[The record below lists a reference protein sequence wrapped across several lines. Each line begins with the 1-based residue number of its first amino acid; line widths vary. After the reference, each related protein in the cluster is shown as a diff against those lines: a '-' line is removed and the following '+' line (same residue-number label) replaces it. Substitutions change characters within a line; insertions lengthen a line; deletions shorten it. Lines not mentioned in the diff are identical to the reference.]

1 MEEDKDKKEEIFYN
15 KESMPLWK
23 GVLIGVTII
32 VLIWPILEIIIW
44 VFEWVFEEKWRF
56 WS

>member
-23 GVLIGVTII
+23 GVLFG
-32 VLIWPILEIIIW
+32 VLILFLICEFSGIIIW
-44 VFEWVFEEKWRF
+44 VFEWVFEGKWRF

>member
-15 KESMPLWK
+15 KQSMPLWK
-23 GVLIGVTII
+23 GVLFGVTII
-32 VLIWPILEIIIW
+32 FLIWQFSEIIIW

>member
-1 MEEDKDKKEEIFYN
+1 MEEGEDKDKKEEIFYN

-23 GVLIGVTII
+23 GVLFGVTIII

-44 VFEWVFEEKWRF
+44 VFEGKWRF
-56 WS
+56 WG

>member
-23 GVLIGVTII
+23 GVLFGVTII
-32 VLIWPILEIIIW
+32 FLIWQFSEIIIW